1 MEGARV
7 GTACRFNGVGG
18 SGRGRSGY
26 CLSVL
31 MCGWVLDEG
40 SVGPSVLEVE
50 GGNGWGRS
58 GYCL

>member
-18 SGRGRSGY
+18 SGRGRGMY
-26 CLSVL
+26 CLLVL
-31 MCGWVLDEG
+31 MGGWALDEG
-40 SVGPSVLEVE
+40 SVGQSVLEVE
-50 GGNGWGRS
+50 GGNGWERV